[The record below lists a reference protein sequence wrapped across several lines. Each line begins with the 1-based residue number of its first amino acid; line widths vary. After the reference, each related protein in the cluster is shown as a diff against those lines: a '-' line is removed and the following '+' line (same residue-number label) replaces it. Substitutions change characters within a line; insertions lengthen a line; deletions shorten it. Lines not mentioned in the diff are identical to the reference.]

1 MSKDSVINVNEKFLT
16 ETDKLVLKL
25 DSIITAIRGKEGP
38 IDYKAIKDGFDKMR
52 FKVNE
57 KLKEAETFM
66 AKRDKILTSTLPN
79 EIFER
84 KKLESNIEN
93 LLDDIDK
100 GMKELDDELTAQKKK
115 KGKYG
120 DFTNKEEIKK
130 LMQQKYQIL
139 RSKLDGIDVKEE
151 DIIKSDKQ
159 SQVSYLTTLCEKGI
173 LTVNEVR
180 AQLGYSPVE
189 GGDELKALYTDV
201 QQNTVGNKD
210 EKQDNSL
217 YKNNENKENEELN

>member
-139 RSKLDGIDVKEE
+139 RSKLDGIEVEEKE
-151 DIIKSDKQ
+151 IQ
-159 SQVSYLTTLCEKGI
+159 
-173 LTVNEVR
+173 
-180 AQLGYSPVE
+180 
-189 GGDELKALYTDV
+189 
-201 QQNTVGNKD
+201 
-210 EKQDNSL
+210 
-217 YKNNENKENEELN
+217 ENKTQMEQLEKK